1 MTLGELCNIELGKTP
16 SRSNK
21 KLWDENK
28 TSDNVWLSI
37 ADLPQEVMPVLVD
50 SKEYVSN
57 EGALLCKVVPKGTLM
72 VSFKLSLG

>member
-57 EGALLCKVVPKGTLM
+57 EGALLCKV
-72 VSFKLSLG
+72 